1 MSSNTC
7 EVNVGRLMEIRVGA
21 GYQSVRDVDRMIAM
35 MQHHMSQLAPGQK
48 FVVAAD
54 WRKVTMMSP
63 ETAARA
69 REMLTRSNPRV
80 IRSTIL
86 TLPDRSAAN
95 LQVVRLVREAESENR
110 RHFTSAH
117 EQYRWLCEVLRE
129 PEQIRLYDFL
139 GLDAERRGGFQPGE
153 RLAPMS
159 LRSPA
164 AQGSPSSRGPSS
176 RVPSSREPSSRD
188 PLSREPVSRDPASRA
203 PSTDAPLSLRASQRN
218 VPR

>member
-7 EVNVGRLMEIRVGA
+7 EANVGRLLEIRVGA

-35 MQHHMSQLAPGQK
+35 MQHQMSQLTAGQK
-48 FVVAAD
+48 FVIAAD

-117 EQYRWLCEVLRE
+117 EQYRWLCDVLTE

-139 GLDAERRGGFQPGE
+139 ELDAERRGSFRTDE

-164 AQGSPSSRGPSS
+164 AQGSPSSRIPSS

-188 PLSREPVSRDPASRA
+188 PVSRDPASRV
-203 PSTDAPLSLRASQRN
+203 PSTDAPLSLRTSLRN

>member
-7 EVNVGRLMEIRVGA
+7 EVHVGRLLEIRVGA

-35 MQHHMSQLAPGQK
+35 MQHQMSQLTAGEK
-48 FVVAAD
+48 FVIAAD

-69 REMLTRSNPRV
+69 RQMLTRSNPRV
-80 IRSTIL
+80 HRSTIL
-86 TLPDRSAAN
+86 TLPDRSTAN
-95 LQVVRLVREAESENR
+95 LQVVRLVREAESDNR
-110 RHFTSAH
+110 RHFTSTH
-117 EQYRWLCEVLRE
+117 EQYRWLCEILTE

-139 GLDAERRGGFQPGE
+139 QLDVESRAGFQLDE

-164 AQGSPSSRGPSS
+164 THGAPSSRAPSS
-176 RVPSSREPSSRD
+176 RVPSSREPSTRD
-188 PLSREPVSRDPASRA
+188 PASRAPASRA
-203 PSTDAPLSLRASQRN
+203 PSTDAPRSLRASLRN